1 MNHPDLKQRV
11 NNLKNLQLDQRWQK
25 LMMEQIKNN
34 QKVRLKMI
42 KMIPLIKIHKMLPYK
57 KKKKVKKLQNK
68 NHKLE
73 LQKLNLLK

>member
-34 QKVRLKMI
+34 QKARLKMI

-57 KKKKVKKLQNK
+57 KNKKVKKHQNK
-68 NHKLE
+68 N
-73 LQKLNLLK
+73 QKLKLLK